1 MHPVSLIYGN
11 ILMKLNVYML
21 ERTIIKGEGMD
32 MKLQKTSL
40 MTETACKAKRC
51 ESVADGR
58 LSLPAG
64 KADIERVL
72 LVQGGVHMNT
82 EPAEGRVFMEGTVRF
97 SVVYVDVEGNIDAFE
112 SASPFRHSENVE
124 NASVGMNVF
133 AKGNM
138 REIEHTLEDKRTLFV
153 RGIVSIRLQGDI
165 TTPVEAV
172 SGADAPEVQV
182 KMTNKRMMNTKEVR
196 KETMAL
202 REDIRVPQSMP
213 RAEKILSSEAYP
225 VVRSVRAEDMKL
237 IVEGEIKLMVLYLS
251 EDKAAP
257 LQNFY
262 ESLPFGQIFPMENAA
277 QNDMM
282 TGDAE
287 LYDMNVEIA
296 DDASDILRMS
306 AKVLIFC
313 TVKKASETELME
325 DAYSTKNKIDVVTE
339 KRACRCL
346 AVSGCAKAIARST
359 VTVPETY
366 PAVSRVICMKASPMI
381 SAATP
386 GIDRVYIEGLMM
398 FSVCYASPQGL
409 WSYSGETPF
418 EAEAQ
423 MEGIKADHDVEVSAD
438 VEYCAFEGAGR
449 DLSVKFMM
457 DVEIKAYTENEFSV
471 VSDVKETEE
480 KRQIKKGITIYFA
493 DGTESVWDIAK
504 RYATTPD
511 TVKKFNP
518 NMADTVSAG
527 QKVLIMG

>member
-1 MHPVSLIYGN
+1 
-11 ILMKLNVYML
+11 
-21 ERTIIKGEGMD
+21 

-64 KADIERVL
+64 KADIDHVL
-72 LVQGGVHMNT
+72 IVQGSVHVNA
-82 EPAEGRVFMEGTVRF
+82 EPAEGRVFLEGTVRF

-112 SASPFRHSENVE
+112 SASPFRHSEDME
-124 NASVGMNVF
+124 NASAGMNVF

-138 REIEHTLEDKRTLFV
+138 GEVDYTLEDKRTMFV

-165 TTPVEAV
+165 AMPVEAV
-172 SGADAPEVQV
+172 TGAEEPDVQV
-182 KMTNKRMMNTKEVR
+182 KTSKQRTMTTKEVR
-196 KETMAL
+196 KETLAIN
-202 REDIRVPQSMP
+202 EDIRVPQSMP
-213 RAEKILSSEAYP
+213 RAEKILNSEAYP

-262 ESLPFGQIFPMENAA
+262 ETVPFGKIFPMDNTYPS
-277 QNDMM
+277 DIM

-287 LYDMNVEIA
+287 LYDTRVDIA
-296 DDASDILRMS
+296 DDASDVMRMS
-306 AKVLIFC
+306 GKMSLFC
-313 TVKKASETELME
+313 TVKSPAETELME
-325 DAYSTKNKIDVVTE
+325 DAYSTKNQLSVVTDRR
-339 KRACRCL
+339 KCRCL
-346 AVSGCAKAIARST
+346 EVSGCAKAIARST
-359 VTVPETY
+359 VAIPETH
-366 PAVSRVICMKASPMI
+366 PPVSRVICMKASPMI

-386 GIDRVYIEGLMM
+386 GTDRAYIEGLMM
-398 FSVCYASPQGL
+398 FSVCYASPQGM
-409 WSYSGETPF
+409 WGYSGETPF

-423 MEGIKADHDVEVSAD
+423 MEGIKADHDIEVYAD

-449 DLSVKFMM
+449 DISVKFMM
-457 DVEIKAYTENEFSV
+457 DVQIKAYTQSEFSV
-471 VSDVKETEE
+471 VSDVMENEE
-480 KRQIKKGITIYFA
+480 RRQNKKGITIYFT

-518 NMADTVSAG
+518 ELMEPVSAG

>member
-1 MHPVSLIYGN
+1 
-11 ILMKLNVYML
+11 
-21 ERTIIKGEGMD
+21 
-32 MKLQKTSL
+32 MKLQRTSL
-40 MTETACKAKRC
+40 MTETASKAKRC

-72 LVQGGVHMNT
+72 LVQGGVHVNT
-82 EPAEGRVFMEGTVRF
+82 EPSDGRVFLEGTVRF
-97 SVVYVDVEGNIDAFE
+97 SVVYVDMEGNMDAFE
-112 SASPFRHSENVE
+112 AASPFRHSEDVE
-124 NASVGMNVF
+124 NATPGMNVF
-133 AKGNM
+133 ARGNM
-138 REIEHTLEDKRTLFV
+138 REIEYTVEDKRTLFV

-165 TTPVEAV
+165 MSPAEAV

-182 KMTNKRMMNTKEVR
+182 KTTKQRMMSTKEVR
-196 KETMAL
+196 KDTITV

-225 VVRSVRAEDMKL
+225 VVRTVRAEDMKL
-237 IVEGEIKLMVLYLS
+237 IIEGEIKLMVLYLS

-262 ESLPFGQIFPMENAA
+262 ESLPFGQIFPMENTA
-277 QNDMM
+277 QADMI
-282 TGDAE
+282 TGDAD
-287 LYDMNVEIA
+287 LYDMRVEIA
-296 DDASDILRMS
+296 DDASDILRLS
-306 AKVLIFC
+306 AKVSIYC
-313 TVKKASETELME
+313 AVKAAVETELME
-325 DAYSTKNKIDVVTE
+325 DAYSTKNRLEVVTD
-339 KRACRCL
+339 RRMCRCL

-359 VTVPETY
+359 VTIPDTH
-366 PAVSRVICMKASPMI
+366 PPVSRVICMKASPMI

-386 GIDRVYIEGLMM
+386 GTDRVYIEGLMM
-398 FSVCYASPQGL
+398 FSVCYASPQGM

-418 EAEAQ
+418 EAEVQ
-423 MEGIKADHDVEVSAD
+423 MEGIKAAHDVEVSAD

-449 DLSVKFMM
+449 DLGVKFMM
-457 DVEIKAYTENEFSV
+457 DVEIKAYAQTEFRV

-480 KRQIKKGITIYFA
+480 RRQTKKGITIYFA

-511 TVKKFNP
+511 TVMKFNP
-518 NMADTVSAG
+518 GLGESVGAG